1 MENQREAQGEI
12 LTNCMKFI
20 QNEEHQQLNKDDLRD
35 VQSYDTENYALDT
48 NKLETQQNQ
57 QDSQLNN
64 ETKFRDTTE
73 IQYSEDKN
81 MSENTPNSGQN
92 DLQSL
97 MIQSSCLEGK
107 FIKDY
112 IKQEQHY
119 NNFVKSQSLFSQS
132 HERKQTSERE
142 ISLKPNGSIHKQ
154 IHFTN
159 TKDVRRATQHFS
171 YKDNQTVK
179 KSQLLQKIKKRMINF
194 YQNFTNLGKRIYLEK
209 TSVHTTL
216 NDKSDGYFEN
226 QHKITVLK
234 QTLLFIKLIM
244 NVFDSFLLSKI
255 PVISAQSRTNML
267 IKSILIVYN
276 SFFFLLLS
284 IMIVFQSMLT
294 EQDLTFYRVTLII
307 WTFEILIR
315 LNTTTYKDSNILTNR
330 KDIFFSYFPKK
341 FICDFISFLL
351 IIILLLQDQTEKMLS
366 TRTII
371 QILCFAKILI
381 LNQDIEEFQKRLCMM
396 LRRYYLI
403 KLSNLIIKLFILAH
417 TIACGWFIIATI
429 EIKWLGEQTTWYTES
444 AAADGTWWKV
454 YILSMYWALTLMTTG
469 SNQASTILQVSF
481 TSFIMLFT
489 TIIIGY
495 LLNATG
501 AILEEIDA
509 SEENKRN
516 DLNIINE
523 YMREK
528 NISINLQ
535 GRVNIYLE
543 YYYQKNY
550 QKQTDDAKNVLSKIS
565 TELRNL
571 LQKEYFQ
578 HILTRIDFLHKN
590 FSTQSLANLSIMC
603 EEIVYYPNQIIFE
616 ENDFTD
622 AALLVIIEGQVEIY
636 QQVGLSKKDQKTIC
650 FLGQGQIIGQINFF
664 TGMVRT
670 ASARSRGFTK
680 LAKISRDSFLSI
692 VKENEKD
699 LQTFYQMKDNI
710 LLYENYEQ
718 MNIRCS
724 ACSSYK
730 HLQGSC
736 PLVHLSKQNVM
747 EKVRIL
753 NIMKQDRKQIKRHTI
768 LKRNALKNIGLT
780 QAKIAEYQDIQLGNG
795 SSQYK
800 FLRELEDDEEDD
812 DNYEEE
818 DEEEEEKN
826 FNENND
832 IEEESSYDDSNQSQL
847 ENNNNQAQINDINNG
862 QVLDMQKNQQKKRR
876 TLKSNTSKEGQGSS
890 NQVEIINPQFFSTT
904 EQNRKK
910 SIRIQSQSRLL
921 LNNFFQNDQSSN
933 TQQFA
938 KKKRSLANTQSSEM
952 QLKQRQSKDQNHS
965 RVFTDTRKLSLLQNN
980 MPTLGQFDSD
990 SSDEKSQ
997 KKKYG
1002 KSMLYDKNKQNQ
1014 LSRHLKFENGLRQ
1027 ISFQQFNSKM
1037 LIPTQSSQRILE
1049 KKELEDFQEEKE
1061 RVLWQL
1067 DKQKDYE
1074 YYFNHGNMKIRISQ
1088 FNFYLHSKEQKYL
1101 MQLIQNTLLVRK
1113 KQHRISTQLKYK
1125 KNHMKTQI
1133 VKLNTNSKY

>member
-1 MENQREAQGEI
+1 M
-12 LTNCMKFI
+12 
-20 QNEEHQQLNKDDLRD
+20 
-35 VQSYDTENYALDT
+35 TEN
-48 NKLETQQNQ
+48 
-57 QDSQLNN
+57 S
-64 ETKFRDTTE
+64 
-73 IQYSEDKN
+73 
-81 MSENTPNSGQN
+81 PNSGQN

-107 FIKDY
+107 FMKDY
-112 IKQEQHY
+112 IKQEQQY
-119 NNFVKSQSLFSQS
+119 NNFIKSQSLFSHS

-142 ISLKPNGSIHKQ
+142 ISLKPNGSLHKQ

-159 TKDVRRATQHFS
+159 QKDVRRATQHFN

-179 KSQLLQKIKKRMINF
+179 RSQLLHKIKKRMINF
-194 YQNFTNLGKRIYLEK
+194 YQNFTNAGKQIYLEK
-209 TSVHTTL
+209 RSVHTTL
-216 NDKSDGYFEN
+216 NDKSDGYFEI
-226 QHKITVLK
+226 QQKLTLLQ
-234 QTLLFIKLIM
+234 QTLIFLKLVM
-244 NVFDSFLLSKI
+244 NIFDSFLLSKI

-267 IKSILIVYN
+267 IKLILIVYN
-276 SFFFLLLS
+276 AFFFLLLS
-284 IMIVFQSMLT
+284 IMMVFQSILT
-294 EQDLTFYRVTLII
+294 QQDLTFYKATLII
-307 WTFEILIR
+307 WTIEILIR

-341 FICDFISFLL
+341 FILDFISFIV
-351 IIILLLQDQTEKMLS
+351 IIILLLQDQTEKTFS
-366 TRTII
+366 TRTIT
-371 QILCFAKILI
+371 QTLCFAKVLN

-396 LRRYYLI
+396 LRKYYLI

-417 TIACGWFIIATI
+417 TIACGWYIIAAI
-429 EIKWLGEQTTWYTES
+429 EVDWLGEQTTWFIEK
-444 AAADGTWWKV
+444 AAFDGTWWKT

-469 SNQASTILQVSF
+469 SNEAKTILQVSF

-501 AILEEIDA
+501 AILEEINA
-509 SEENKRN
+509 SEENKQN

-550 QKQTDDAKNVLSKIS
+550 QKQTDDARSVLQKIS

-578 HILTRIDFLHKN
+578 QILTRIDFLHKN
-590 FSTQSLANLSIMC
+590 FSTQSLASLSIMC
-603 EEIVYYPNQIIFE
+603 EEVVYYPNQIIFE

-680 LAKISRDSFLSI
+680 LAKISRNSFLTI
-692 VKENEKD
+692 VNENEKD
-699 LQTFYQMKDNI
+699 LQTFHQMKDNI
-710 LLYENYEQ
+710 LLYENYEE

-736 PLVHLSKQNVM
+736 PLVHLSKQNIM

-753 NIMKQDRKQIKRHTI
+753 NIMKQDRKQIKRNKI
-768 LKRNALKNIGLT
+768 SKRNALKNIGLT
-780 QAKIAEYQDIQLGNG
+780 QAKTFEYQDIQLGSG
-795 SSQYK
+795 TSQYK
-800 FLRELEDDEEDD
+800 FLRDLDNQDIDEDD
-812 DNYEEE
+812 DKS
-818 DEEEEEKN
+818 EEEEEKEEEEKI
-826 FNENND
+826 FNQNNN
-832 IEEESSYDDSNQSQL
+832 IQEESSCNRDESQL
-847 ENNNNQAQINDINNG
+847 EAKNHQAIINNINIESKIET
-862 QVLDMQKNQQKKRR
+862 QANEKNQSRKTLQSNLSKDEQLLKNQIEIQK
-876 TLKSNTSKEGQGSS
+876 TQ
-890 NQVEIINPQFFSTT
+890 IFSTT
-904 EQNRKK
+904 EQNQKK
-910 SIRIQSQSRLL
+910 SIKLQSQPKLF
-921 LNNFFQNDQSSN
+921 LNNFFEFDQNNN
-933 TQQFA
+933 TQNIN
-938 KKKRSLANTQSSEM
+938 KKQNSLANTQSSEIY
-952 QLKQRQSKDQNHS
+952 LKHTKSKDQNNS
-965 RVFTDTRKLSLLQNN
+965 KVFADTRKVSLVKNN

-990 SSDEKSQ
+990 SSDEKHQ
-997 KKKYG
+997 KKNKG
-1002 KSMLYDKNKQNQ
+1002 QSMLYDKKKKNNQ
-1014 LSRHLKFENGLRQ
+1014 AKHLKFDRVQGQ
-1027 ISFQQFNSKM
+1027 ISIQQFNSKI
-1037 LIPTQSSQRILE
+1037 LPPSQSSQKTLE
-1049 KKELEDFQEEKE
+1049 KKEQEYFQEEKE
-1061 RVLWQL
+1061 RVLWHF

-1088 FNFYLHSKEQKYL
+1088 FNFYLHIKEQKYL

-1113 KQHRISTQLKYK
+1113 KQHRISTQLKHK
-1125 KNHMKTQI
+1125 KNHLKTQI
-1133 VKLNTNSKY
+1133 IKINKNSKY

>member
-403 KLSNLIIKLFILAH
+403 NNYRDQMARRINNMVHGKR
-417 TIACGWFIIATI
+417 
-429 EIKWLGEQTTWYTES
+429 
-444 AAADGTWWKV
+444 
-454 YILSMYWALTLMTTG
+454 
-469 SNQASTILQVSF
+469 
-481 TSFIMLFT
+481 
-489 TIIIGY
+489 Y